1 MRPSMRKL
9 TTIFAVLLMTTVS
22 ADDVTPKASDD
33 KGVKATP
40 PKVAPPHV
48 LTVKE
53 RLARLE
59 FIDVTSEKKP
69 IENENTQLEP
79 ELEAILEEA
88 KLAEEED

>member
-1 MRPSMRKL
+1 MRKL

-22 ADDVTPKASDD
+22 AEDVTPTKSDD
-33 KGVKATP
+33 NGVKATP
-40 PKVAPPHV
+40 PKVAAPYV

-69 IENENTQLEP
+69 IENETTQLEP